1 MSLIK
6 EGGRLKM
13 DQNRDWIVYQ
23 RNDGLW
29 AKKKINAEIAS
40 SVHPTQEHAENSARE
55 ILNRGTGQVIVVG
68 PDGKVQSKDSF
79 FQTVIQSLFRKKNT
93 SS

>member
-1 MSLIK
+1 
-6 EGGRLKM
+6 M

-29 AKKKINAEIAS
+29 AKKKIDAEIAS
-40 SVHPTQEHAENSARE
+40 SVHATQEQAEKSARE
-55 ILNRGTGQVIVVG
+55 ILNRGSGKVLVVG
-68 PDGKVQSKDSF
+68 LDGKIQSKDTF
-79 FQTVIQSLFRKKNT
+79 IQTMTQGLLRARNI